1 MRQTI
6 VTRWFIRLAG
16 LMGLTTGTLEA
27 QDPVATM
34 YDEQVT
40 LVEHA
45 VVSLAKAMPADAYD
59 FAPTEGRFAGM
70 RSFGE
75 QVTHLATMIYMTS
88 ALVLEER
95 SPYGPG
101 THNNGPDDLRSK
113 DDVLP
118 YLTDAIAY
126 ARRAVAT
133 LTVDNHLDP
142 VPSAFG
148 SIPRSAVAAG
158 IAFHSFNHYG
168 QMVVYARMTG
178 VIPPASVPTGDEP
191 VR

>member
-1 MRQTI
+1 MRQTV

-40 LVEHA
+40 LVEHE
-45 VVSLAKAMPADAYD
+45 VVSLAEAMPADAYD

-101 THNNGPDDLRSK
+101 THNNGPDELRSK
-113 DDVLP
+113 DNVLP

-168 QMVVYARMTG
+168 QMVVYARMNG
-178 VIPPASVPTGDEP
+178 VIPPASVPTGGEP

>member
-101 THNNGPDDLRSK
+101 THNNGPDELRSK
-113 DDVLP
+113 DNVLP